1 MDANQ
6 HLENL
11 SEIRNLMNRSV
22 KFLSLSGLSGVF
34 AGVYAIIAAFVVFSY
49 LDYSLYI
56 NSYAIRDIQ
65 FLVLVALV
73 TLLAT
78 ITTAYFLT
86 KNKAKKNQVKLW
98 DKTSKK
104 AFYQMATPL
113 FSGGVICLILI
124 VTNKFG
130 LVSPFTLIFYG
141 LSLVSVSEYTF
152 KTIKFLGFF
161 EILLGAINLVLIG
174 YGIVFWVI
182 GFGLLHIIYG
192 SFMYYKYD
200 RK

>member
-1 MDANQ
+1 M
-6 HLENL
+6 L
-11 SEIRNLMNRSV
+11 
-22 KFLSLSGLSGVF
+22 
-34 AGVYAIIAAFVVFSY
+34 
-49 LDYSLYI
+49 
-56 NSYAIRDIQ
+56 
-65 FLVLVALV
+65 
-73 TLLAT
+73 T

-86 KNKAKKNQVKLW
+86 KSKAKKNQVKLW

-113 FSGGVICLILI
+113 FCGGVICLILI

>member
-1 MDANQ
+1 MYANQ

-73 TLLAT
+73 TLLLT

-113 FSGGVICLILI
+113 FCGGVICLILI